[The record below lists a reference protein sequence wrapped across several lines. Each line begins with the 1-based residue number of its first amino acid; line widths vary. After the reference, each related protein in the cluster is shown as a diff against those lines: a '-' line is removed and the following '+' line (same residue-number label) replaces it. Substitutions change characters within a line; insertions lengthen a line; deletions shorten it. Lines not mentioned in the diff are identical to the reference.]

1 MAMTR
6 GLQVLQ
12 TDATFYDD
20 EEAGRTVNE
29 RDVAL
34 MREQRAWADMF
45 AKYVHGGYRSG
56 DDKGKQGAEININIG
71 VPAHVRARMGL
82 DETEVTEI
90 DHTLRKTEGLVDGL

>member
-1 MAMTR
+1 MQAIHR
-6 GLQVLQ
+6 GLDVLNVDG
-12 TDATFYDD
+12 TYFEDD
-20 EEAGRTVNE
+20 GERVVNE

-34 MREQRAWADMF
+34 MREQRAWFDTF